1 MSYSIVLSPAARKSL
16 ERLPAEI
23 AARIIT
29 RISTLAENPRPSGVV
44 ALQGVKGELRLRVG
58 DYRIIHKVEDESK
71 VVRVVKI
78 GHRSEI
84 YRRQ

>member
-1 MSYSIVLSPAARKSL
+1 MSYSIVLSPAAKKSL

-29 RISTLAENPRPSGVV
+29 RISTLTENPRPSGAV
-44 ALQGVKGELRLRVG
+44 ALQGVKGDLRLRVG
-58 DYRIIHKVEDESK
+58 NYRIIYQVEDESQ
-71 VVRVVKI
+71 VIRVVKI

>member
-16 ERLPAEI
+16 ARLPAEI

-29 RISTLAENPRPSGVV
+29 KISPLAENPRPPGAV
-44 ALQGVKGELRLRVG
+44 ALQGVKGDLRLRVG
-58 DYRIIHKVEDESK
+58 DYRIIYRVEDDSQ

-78 GHRSEI
+78 AHRSEI

>member
-16 ERLPAEI
+16 ARLPAETS
-23 AARIIT
+23 ARITT
-29 RISTLAENPRPSGVV
+29 RISTLTENPRPPGAV
-44 ALQGVKGELRLRVG
+44 ALQGVKGDLRLRVG
-58 DYRIIHKVEDESK
+58 DYRIIYIVEDESK

-78 GHRSEI
+78 AHRSEV

>member
-29 RISTLAENPRPSGVV
+29 KIFTLAENPRPSGVV

-58 DYRIIHKVEDESK
+58 DYRIIYQVKDESK